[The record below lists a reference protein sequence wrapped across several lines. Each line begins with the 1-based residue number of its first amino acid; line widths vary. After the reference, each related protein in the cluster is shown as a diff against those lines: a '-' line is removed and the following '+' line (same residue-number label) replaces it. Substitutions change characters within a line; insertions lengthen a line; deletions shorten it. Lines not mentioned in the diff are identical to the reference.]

1 MGIVSS
7 SSGSVWGPGDADA
20 LSLAFRAFLGYR
32 LGIVSSSGGGGLGA
46 VPLTSG
52 LAGGRI
58 LARGG
63 AQTILLIPWRP
74 GCALARVSRVPR
86 VLFGYRLVLWWGLFL
101 LHPRWLGADS
111 WRGRWENYT
120 FDTLAVRLLSC
131 SCLGASWGIVWGS
144 FRDQVGVVWGSCAAM
159 RRAYAMCMARG
170 ARIHN
175 HNALVN

>member
-7 SSGSVWGPGDADA
+7 SSGSVWGPGGADA

-32 LGIVSSSGGGGLGA
+32 LGIVSSSGGGCSFGIQGGWGLTPGE
-46 VPLTSG
+46 
-52 LAGGRI
+52 GG
-58 LARGG
+58 GK
-63 AQTILLIPWRP
+63 TILLIPWRP

-86 VLFGYRLVLWWGLFL
+86 VLFGYRLVLWWRLFL

-120 FDTLAVRLLSC
+120 FDTLAVRLRSC

-170 ARIHN
+170 ARIRN